1 MNELNHLGIGLDSYA
16 QSGQDG
22 FADSNMG
29 DVQNLNKALSAGNIT
44 GRDTDGLQV
53 AGSGAPLKV
62 ESLEKSLKILTYKE
76 SDIVAWRTIPKLAA
90 YNTVEEYNRLV
101 DYGQE
106 RGGFNLEGE
115 LPTTEDTTYERAS
128 QLVKFLGTTR
138 EVTHPMSLVK
148 TNIGAA
154 VQSEIKSGTMWILR
168 KVDRALFYGNS
179 NLVPVEFNGIFQ
191 QHSAGFATVGD
202 YTADETVIDL
212 RGLRLS
218 EEVIEESVRVII
230 DNFGSADCLFA
241 PPVVLSNF
249 TKFFYNG
256 GDANSTVLRNNQAA
270 TSGGTTVGRKIS
282 KFQSQFGEI
291 DLKFDKFLN
300 KAATKTLAT
309 GATSPNAATAPTAGA
324 APAAVGVDADALW
337 GAGDAGD
344 YFYAVSAV
352 NRFGESA
359 VTDMGAAATIV
370 AGGAVDIDFSDGGGA
385 NPATSYTIYRS
396 NEGAASAAAATF
408 FPVFSITVAELA
420 AGYDGAVATL
430 VRDRNRYLPNTDT
443 AFVLENSEDIWS
455 FKQLAPLMK
464 MDLAILAPAYRFMI
478 LLYGTPFLYQPRK
491 MVRFINIGVN

>member
-1 MNELNHLGIGLDSYA
+1 MNELNNLGIGLDSYA
-16 QSGQDG
+16 NSGNDG
-22 FADSNMG
+22 FGSNS
-29 DVQNLNKALSAGNIT
+29 QAELSNLHKALSAGNIT
-44 GRDTDGLQV
+44 GRDTDGLSV

-62 ESLEKSLKILTYKE
+62 ESLEKSLKVLTFKE
-76 SDIVAWRTIPKLAA
+76 SDIVAWRSIPKLAA

-148 TNIGAA
+148 TNIGSA

-179 NLVPVEFNGIFQ
+179 DYIPVEFNGLFQ
-191 QHSAGFATVGD
+191 QHQAGFATVGD
-202 YTADETVIDL
+202 YTADQTVIDL
-212 RGLRLS
+212 RGARLS
-218 EEVIEESVRVII
+218 EEVIEEAVRVIV

-249 TKFFYNG
+249 TKFFYGNLRQLAPV
-256 GDANSTVLRNNQAA
+256 ANDTK
-270 TSGGTTVGRKIS
+270 VGRRIS
-282 KFQSQFGEI
+282 SFQSQFGEVE
-291 DLKFDKFLN
+291 LKFDKFLN
-300 KAATKTLAT
+300 RAATKTTVSPAT
-309 GATSPNAATAPTAGA
+309 TTTVNAPVAGSVT
-324 APAAVGVDADALW
+324 PVLLDAESLW

-344 YFYAVSAV
+344 YLYGVTAV

-359 VTDMGAAATIV
+359 LTPVQAGNATIV
-370 AGGAVDIDFSDGGGA
+370 AGGAADLVFTDGGGA
-385 NPATSYTIYRS
+385 TPATAYTIYRS
-396 NEGAASAAAATF
+396 NENPASPAAATF
-408 FPVFSITVAELA
+408 FPIFTITVAQLA
-420 AGYDGAVATL
+420 AGYDGAAASA
-430 VRDRNRYLPNTDT
+430 VRDRNRFLPDTDV
-443 AFVLENSEDIWS
+443 AFILENSDDIWA

-464 MDLAILAPAYRFMI
+464 MDLAILAPSYRFMI

-491 MVRFINIGVN
+491 MVKFINIGLA

>member
-1 MNELNHLGIGLDSYA
+1 MNGLNHLGIGLESYA
-16 QSGQDG
+16 QNGGEG

-44 GRDTDGLQV
+44 GRETDGLQV

-76 SDIVAWRTIPKLAA
+76 SDIVCWRTIPKMAA

-168 KVDRALFYGNS
+168 KVNRALFYGNS
-179 NLVPVEFNGIFQ
+179 DLIPVEFNGLFQ
-191 QHSAGFATVGD
+191 QHATQFNTVGD

-218 EEVIEESVRVII
+218 EEVIEEAVRVIV

-256 GDANSTVLRNNQAA
+256 GTNGTVLRNNQAA
-270 TSGGTTVGRKIS
+270 SNGGTTVGRKVS
-282 KFQSQFGEI
+282 HFQSQFGEI
-291 DLKFDKFLN
+291 ELKFDKFLN
-300 KAATKTLAT
+300 KAATKTLAS
-309 GATSPNAATAPTAGA
+309 GATSPNAANAPVADA
-324 APAAVGVDADALW
+324 APIAVAVDADALW

-359 VTDMGAAATIV
+359 LTDMGVAATIV
-370 AGGAVDIDFSDGGGA
+370 AGGAVDLDFSDGGGA
-385 NPATSYTIYRS
+385 NGATSYTIYRS

-408 FPVFSITVAELA
+408 FPVFSVSVAELA
-420 AGYDGAVATL
+420 AGYDGAAATV